1 MISLGDYLKNKNR
14 MAVLDFNLEPK
25 YSVKELVKFMSPL
38 VLQSVITHLQDIV
51 FRFMRK
57 KERVAVN
64 CYFLFLASVCRF
76 NCDNQPKPDFF
87 SLQTALSVVESVY
100 PCFTSFSV
108 HKHLRILT

>member
-1 MISLGDYLKNKNR
+1 M
-14 MAVLDFNLEPK
+14 
-25 YSVKELVKFMSPL
+25 KFMSPL

-57 KERVAVN
+57 KERVAVS

-87 SLQTALSVVESVY
+87 PTNSSMFVVKNV
-100 PCFTSFSV
+100 
-108 HKHLRILT
+108 